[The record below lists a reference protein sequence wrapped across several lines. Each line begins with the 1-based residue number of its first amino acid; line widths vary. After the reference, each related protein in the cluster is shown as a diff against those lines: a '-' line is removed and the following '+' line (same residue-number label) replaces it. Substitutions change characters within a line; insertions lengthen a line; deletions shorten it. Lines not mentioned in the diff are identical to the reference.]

1 MNFFVKLLY
10 KVLQDNKL
18 YLQSAD
24 INDDGSFEMTY
35 TQSKYQSHTRSS
47 GRVISILDQISP
59 DKIKYF
65 DVINQNADMPMYG
78 RRVHRDEYQRHRIR

>member
-1 MNFFVKLLY
+1 
-10 KVLQDNKL
+10 
-18 YLQSAD
+18 
-24 INDDGSFEMTY
+24 MTY
-35 TQSKYQSHTRSS
+35 TQSKYQSYTRSS

-78 RRVHRDEYQRHRIR
+78 IRVHRDDYQRYKSDNFFNPL